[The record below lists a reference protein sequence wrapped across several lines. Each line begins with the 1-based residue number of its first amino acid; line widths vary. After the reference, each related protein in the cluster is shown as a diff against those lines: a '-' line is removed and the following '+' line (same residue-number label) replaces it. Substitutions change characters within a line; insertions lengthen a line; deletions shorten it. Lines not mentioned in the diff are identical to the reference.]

1 MKHEKI
7 IIIGAGPAGIAA
19 AIQLQHFGFSPI
31 LFEKGDIGGLLRNAQ
46 SIQNFPGISYGISGI
61 ELIAIFKDHL
71 EKKHIK
77 IIKSYIEKI
86 DFNNQFILFSDT
98 ETFTADRVIIATGTS
113 PLSYSCAN
121 NKNVFYE
128 VYPIRQVENKT
139 IAIVGAGDAAF
150 DYANTLLPKNKVI
163 ILNRSERIKANRTLY
178 NEVMEKKKNLVY
190 IKNVTIENIQTN
202 ESGSIRLILTN
213 NESHE
218 VDYVIA
224 AIGRK
229 QTMPEFTQKLQ
240 ESKEYLQIKKKLL
253 FIGDVKNNHFRQSS
267 ISIGEGVKAAMEM
280 YDVLTENEEHACD

>member
-113 PLSYSCAN
+113 PLPYSFAN